1 MSQEEACNVSPRGNH
16 FTVLVIA
23 FASLLGATSA
33 SAQSRSGD
41 GPSPPFSVQ
50 AGLGFTDDPDAFLL
64 EFEGNYRL
72 GDGLSVGTLL
82 QLGLDDDFTLVSP
95 LGYVRYT
102 FDLSHATAPDLR
114 RLKPYVQGGMGFTYI
129 DIDVPRR
136 DDDDIGFLMS
146 FGFGADYPITDSV
159 SLGSRM
165 LFNFL
170 PDDVVDENFYFSW
183 QVAGIRFRF

>member
-1 MSQEEACNVSPRGNH
+1 MYWKLA
-16 FTVLVIA
+16 LML
-23 FASLLGATSA
+23 SLLFAAPALAPSA
-33 SAQSRSGD
+33 SAQSRSEG
-41 GPSPPFSVQ
+41 GPRPPAEGGPFSVQ
-50 AGLGFTDDPDAFLL
+50 AGLGFTADPDAFLL

-72 GDGLSVGTLL
+72 GDGLSVGPLL

-95 LGYVRYT
+95 SGYVRYT
-102 FDLSHATAPDLR
+102 FDLSHVTAPELR
-114 RLKPYVQGGMGFTYI
+114 RLQPYVQGGLGFTYI
-129 DIDVPRR
+129 DDD
-136 DDDDIGFLMS
+136 DDDDIGFLIS

-183 QVAGIRFRF
+183 QVVGVRYRF